1 MATGRQP
8 PRYVPTLTEVVHSA
22 PAPLTGTG
30 TGPAGVSQEQLTQRV
45 LQRVEM
51 TLERRMRE
59 IVATVVLE
67 QTNALMP
74 AVREHLEQVVREMVA
89 QALAEEMREGSPPRA
104 P

>member
-22 PAPLTGTG
+22 PAPLTATP
-30 TGPAGVSQEQLTQRV
+30 PAGVSQEQLAQRV

-51 TLERRMRE
+51 TLDRRMRE
-59 IVATVVLE
+59 IIATVVLE

-89 QALAEEMREGSPPRA
+89 QALADEMREGGPPRA

>member
-22 PAPLTGTG
+22 PAPLTGTV
-30 TGPAGVSQEQLTQRV
+30 PAGVSQEQLTQRV

>member
-8 PRYVPTLTEVVHSA
+8 PRYVPTLTEVVQSA
-22 PAPLTGTG
+22 PAPLTGTPVPG
-30 TGPAGVSQEQLTQRV
+30 ISQEQLAQRV

-51 TLERRMRE
+51 TLDRRMRE
-59 IVATVVLE
+59 IIATVVLE

-89 QALAEEMREGSPPRA
+89 QALADEMRDSR
-104 P
+104 